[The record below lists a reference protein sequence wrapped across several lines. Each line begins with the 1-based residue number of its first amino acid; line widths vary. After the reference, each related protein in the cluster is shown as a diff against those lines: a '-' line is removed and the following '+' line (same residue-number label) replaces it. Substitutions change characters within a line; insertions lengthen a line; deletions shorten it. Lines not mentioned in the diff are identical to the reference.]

1 MGDLTNLQIS
11 QTFDGLIKT
20 NNEQPIDGT
29 LKGLQDGVGNNLPV
43 EVSTTGV
50 NFTGTVTG
58 IDTGVQSVVAG
69 TNVTVDNT
77 DPANPIVSAS
87 GGGGGGGLYNTVY
100 MPRFHPTGYNN
111 YGYQTNFMTSQPI
124 NGDVQWSNLIDGG
137 DSTAVFSHFYAR
149 PDTSVTE
156 IAFAVSN
163 MTANQDYTVVFYDS
177 YTNGMPKDLL
187 QSNVIPVTNG
197 TDRWITHTL
206 ATPLQIV
213 AGEEY
218 WFGIKTNYGT
228 GNIRNTVGRQAVSRS
243 VGTIID
249 LNNPNEGFLGNNS
262 MYFNGTLPST
272 FTNGQ
277 GFGTRDEAVI
287 LLYR

>member
-1 MGDLTNLQIS
+1 MGDLANKQIS
-11 QTFDGLIKT
+11 QTYDGLIQT
-20 NNEQPIDGT
+20 GTDNPIDGT
-29 LKGLQDGVGNNLPV
+29 LRPLQDGSGNNLPV
-43 EVSTTGV
+43 EVSSTGV

-77 DPANPIVSAS
+77 DPANPIVSAT
-87 GGGGGGGLYNTVY
+87 GGGGGGLYNTTY
-100 MPRFHPTGYNN
+100 MPRFSATGYNN
-111 YGYQTNFMTSQPI
+111 YGYETNFMVSQPL
-124 NGDVQWSNLIDGG
+124 NGDIFWSNLIDGG
-137 DSTAVFSHFYAR
+137 DNTAVFGHFYAR
-149 PDTSVTE
+149 PGTSVTE

-163 MTANQDYTVVFYDS
+163 MTTNQDYTVVFYDS
-177 YTNGMPKDLL
+177 YDNGMPKDLL
-187 QSNVIPVTNG
+187 QSNVIPVTLG
-197 TDRWITHTL
+197 TDRWIVHTL

-213 AGEEY
+213 AGVEY

-228 GNIRNTVGRQAVSRS
+228 GNIRNTVGRQAVSNP

-262 MYFNGTLPST
+262 MYFDGTLPST

-277 GFGTRDEAVI
+277 GFGTRDEAII